1 MDFDIKII
9 EKANIPYFSIWILM
23 HIVALLFLHFST
35 LFMRMKKIHEYEVS
49 TSEDQFHMFLQDS
62 IINDVKLD
70 LDTIYFIG
78 KCPTS
83 YGSDLAY
90 VKDNSMNN
98 NVKID
103 EE

>member
-1 MDFDIKII
+1 MDFD
-9 EKANIPYFSIWILM
+9 AYPSYLVSSFQ
-23 HIVALLFLHFST
+23 HFIYKDET
-35 LFMRMKKIHEYEVS
+35 IHEYEVS
-49 TSEDQFHMFLQDS
+49 NGEDPFDMFLQDS

-70 LDTIYFIG
+70 FDTIYFIG

-83 YGSDLAY
+83 YGSNLSY